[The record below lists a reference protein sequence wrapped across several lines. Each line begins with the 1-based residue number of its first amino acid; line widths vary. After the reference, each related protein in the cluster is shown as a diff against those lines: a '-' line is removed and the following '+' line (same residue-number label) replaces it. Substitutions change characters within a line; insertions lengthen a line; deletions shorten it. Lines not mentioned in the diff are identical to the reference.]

1 MLSIVP
7 KNLSYFMSGY
17 RFLDPLDRRNRHPC
31 ELRYLSDRVLA
42 LPEMSERFRLRTVLR
57 TRASAESFAI
67 YPVKSKVLKYS
78 NLALSGSV
86 KLPTLICL
94 MY

>member
-1 MLSIVP
+1 
-7 KNLSYFMSGY
+7 MSGY

-57 TRASAESFAI
+57 TRASAESFDI
-67 YPVKSKVLKYS
+67 YYPVKRKVLKYS

>member
-1 MLSIVP
+1 
-7 KNLSYFMSGY
+7 MSGY
-17 RFLDPLDRRNRHPC
+17 RFLDSLDRRNRHPC
-31 ELRYLSDRVLA
+31 ELRYLLDRVLA

-57 TRASAESFAI
+57 TRAYAESFAI
-67 YPVKSKVLKYS
+67 YPVKRKMLKHSY
-78 NLALSGSV
+78 LELSGSV

>member
-1 MLSIVP
+1 
-7 KNLSYFMSGY
+7 MSGY
-17 RFLDPLDRRNRHPC
+17 RFLDSLDRRNRHPC

-67 YPVKSKVLKYS
+67 YPVKRKVLKHSY
-78 NLALSGSV
+78 LELLWSV

>member
-1 MLSIVP
+1 
-7 KNLSYFMSGY
+7 MSGY

-31 ELRYLSDRVLA
+31 ELRYLLDRVLA

-67 YPVKSKVLKYS
+67 YPVKRKVLKYS

-86 KLPTLICL
+86 KLPTLIFL
-94 MY
+94 MC

>member
-1 MLSIVP
+1 
-7 KNLSYFMSGY
+7 MSGY
-17 RFLDPLDRRNRHPC
+17 RFLDPLDRRDRHPC
-31 ELRYLSDRVLA
+31 ELCYLPDGVLA

-67 YPVKSKVLKYS
+67 YPVKRKVLKHSY
-78 NLALSGSV
+78 LELSGSV

>member
-1 MLSIVP
+1 
-7 KNLSYFMSGY
+7 MSGY
-17 RFLDPLDRRNRHPC
+17 RFLDSLDRRNRHPC
-31 ELRYLSDRVLA
+31 ELRYLLDRVLA

-67 YPVKSKVLKYS
+67 CPVKHKVLKYS
-78 NLALSGSV
+78 NLTLSGSD